1 MQSATVPQNVG
12 EEISEAPIG
21 SSGPEGL
28 GYTLWRYDGAQWRI
42 KKDCPV
48 EGAIASPPPTVK
60 GEFEGQLRATACVLA
75 S

>member
-1 MQSATVPQNVG
+1 MTGARNAG
-12 EEISEAPIG
+12 EPKQ

-28 GYTLWRYDGAQWRI
+28 GYTLWRYDGAQWHI

-48 EGAIASPPPTVK
+48 EGAMASLPPTVP
-60 GEFEGQLRATACVLA
+60 GEFDGQLRATSCVLA